1 MPLILESLPSISSNY
16 HRLFFV
22 RSLPHPSTIAHY
34 VIFLGCWIP
43 VQASFAY
50 PIASHLTA
58 SNFHP
63 TFETP
68 PSIAWTAPE
77 SDLVPATDQ
86 TVAKRDQSTIAP
98 DSASWEIVNQDD
110 LQPVKSNGTPVIIAG
125 ADNFNP
131 ALQLLPPQPETFELP
146 NPPTVSPANSAIALE
161 ALTTDFRSD
170 YDNFGQQNQ
179 FIEETARFR
188 LPNDEALRVKTG
200 FNTFQQRGVES
211 IINIPLQVGWEGK
224 WGPFKLRPTAGVDIF
239 DRLSLKPN
247 LNLEIETKL
256 FRNITLMG
264 VVEQAPYKFNA
275 KTLDNEISAWHFGTN
290 LFWQID
296 RDTSL
301 FSLLRFGN
309 YNDGNHE
316 QQSFTRLERK
326 FGDFFAAANL
336 FNWSYDNNFET
347 RSGYFSPPD
356 FLVYNGEIGWQGDV
370 FKFLRCRVAASLG
383 RQRLNGDYSG
393 ARSYQAHCTAKLSP
407 NFEADFGYSF
417 SDIQNRNTSGNGFNS
432 QSLTGQLR
440 FKF

>member
-1 MPLILESLPSISSNY
+1 MIVWHVMI
-16 HRLFFV
+16 
-22 RSLPHPSTIAHY
+22 
-34 VIFLGCWIP
+34 LGCWIP
-43 VQASFAY
+43 MQAGFANPATSSLASPPDQVEKSTPLSTATQQEKTEVSIPY
-50 PIASHLTA
+50 PPLQPWSEPSTDVETIAST
-58 SNFHP
+58 
-63 TFETP
+63 ET
-68 PSIAWTAPE
+68 IAWILPYTE
-77 SDLVPATDQ
+77 DWRSME
-86 TVAKRDQSTIAP
+86 I
-98 DSASWEIVNQDD
+98 DSSH
-110 LQPVKSNGTPVIIAG
+110 IILAG

-131 ALQLLPPQPETFELP
+131 ALQLPPPRPEPFEAP
-146 NPPTVSPANSAIALE
+146 ASPTLTSGDAAIALE

-188 LPNDEALRVKTG
+188 LRNGEALRVKTG

-211 IINIPLQVGWEGK
+211 IANIPLQVGWEGK

-247 LNLEIETKL
+247 LSLEVETKI
-256 FRNITLMG
+256 FRNITLIG

-275 KTLDNEISAWHFGTN
+275 KTLDNEISAWRFGSN

-296 RDTSL
+296 RTTSL

-383 RQRLNGDYSG
+383 RQRLNGEYSG
-393 ARSYQAHCTAKLSP
+393 ARSYQARCTAKLSP
-407 NFEADFGYSF
+407 NLDADFGYSF
-417 SDIQNRNTSGNGFNS
+417 SDVQSRSTSGNGFNS